1 MSDVIITEVGLR
13 DGLQAIQ
20 AVMPTALKFEWVRL
34 AYEAGLRSIEA
45 GSFVPVKLLPQL
57 GDTALVVKQALA
69 LPGMN
74 VCTLVPNL
82 RGADAAFAA
91 GAHEIVF
98 PLSAS
103 AAHSRANI
111 RKTPEEAI
119 AELRRICELRDAQPA
134 GARPQVIAGISTA
147 FGCTIQ
153 GEVPEADVERMA
165 IAAADAGVDAIGL
178 GDTTGYANPAQV
190 RRLYR
195 RLRAAV
201 GERVSG
207 AHFHD
212 TRGLA
217 LANVVAALDC
227 GIRNFDSSLAGLGGC
242 PHAPGATGNVATED
256 LVFMLE
262 SMGLDTGVDVEKLVA
277 SRELLKRSLPGE
289 ALYGHIERA
298 GLTKTYRRAA

>member
-1 MSDVIITEVGLR
+1 MSDVTVTEVGLR
-13 DGLQAIQ
+13 DGLQAIS
-20 AVMPTALKFEWVRL
+20 AILPTELKCEWIRL
-34 AYEAGLRSIEA
+34 AYDAGLRSIEA
-45 GSFVPVKLLPQL
+45 GSFVPPKLLPQMA
-57 GDTALVVKQALA
+57 DTAQVVKYALT
-69 LPGMN
+69 LPGLN
-74 VCTLVPNL
+74 VCALVPNL
-82 RGADAAFAA
+82 RGAEAGFAS

-111 RKTPEEAI
+111 RKTPAEAI
-119 AELRRICELRDAQPA
+119 EELRRICALRDTLPA
-134 GARPQVIAGISTA
+134 ASRPQVIAGISTA

-153 GEVPEADVERMA
+153 GDVPEGDVERMA
-165 IAAADAGVDAIGL
+165 VAAADAGADAIGL

-195 RLRAAV
+195 RLRAVV
-201 GERVSG
+201 GERLSG

-227 GIRNFDSSLAGLGGC
+227 GIRDFDSSLAGLGGC

-256 LVFMLE
+256 LVFKLE
-262 SMGLDTGVDVEKLVA
+262 SMGLDTGIDVQKLVA
-277 SRELLKRSLPGE
+277 SRELLRRALPGE
-289 ALYGHIERA
+289 PLYGHIERA
-298 GLTKTYRRAA
+298 GLTKTFRRAA